1 MIGLLPRRGLVWMG
15 GAFLICSSIASGQQ
29 KTQTAG
35 QRSPVY
41 DVSREVSVQGSVI
54 SFTETP
60 TAAPFGPHVRL
71 QSSSDVLDIQLG
83 NARLLESNHFTLAA
97 GDEIRVVG
105 ENVSIGASGS
115 QFVARMIQKGNQTL
129 LLRSAQGFPL
139 RPAARPGDS
148 KGAL

>member
-29 KTQTAG
+29 KTQTVG

-54 SFTETP
+54 SFTETS

-71 QSSSDVLDIQLG
+71 QSSSGVLDIQLG

-105 ENVSIGASGS
+105 ENVSIGSSGP

-139 RPAARPGDS
+139 RPAAKSGDA